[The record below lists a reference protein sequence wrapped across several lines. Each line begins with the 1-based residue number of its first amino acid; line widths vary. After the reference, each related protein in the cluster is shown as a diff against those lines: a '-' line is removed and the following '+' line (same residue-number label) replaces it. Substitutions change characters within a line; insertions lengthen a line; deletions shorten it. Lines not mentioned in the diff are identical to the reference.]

1 MGNRR
6 VFHVIMLLALFAAAC
21 TSAREQAGEPLADAT
36 QATTAVDPTIATT
49 TSSEPPATTA
59 SPPTSRFPPGLQLN
73 VAYMADT
80 EGLENII
87 ELTPEFFTG
96 TTGVNVEFIEATPE
110 MLRDLTTRHW
120 GERVRP
126 DVFAIH
132 SFEAPL
138 FGANAWIPDLT
149 ELAAGSDYNIDDVLG
164 PVRSA
169 FSTRGEL
176 YALPFHA
183 ESSTLMFNQAVMN
196 AAGIAVPD
204 EPTWD
209 DVHEIAAAVHT
220 TDVAGICLNG
230 TAGWAELGASLTT
243 IVNTFGGTW
252 WESNQDGSIG
262 EAQINQAGSGFR
274 AATEFYVE
282 LAQNYGV
289 SDPATANF
297 DRCLDEFQGGK
308 VAMWYGSTRATRILE
323 ADDSPVAGNV
333 GYAFAPTNLTNA
345 SSSLSAW
352 GFTTIRHAPT
362 QTDIEEFVQWD
373 AAREFILWATSP
385 EFAQLAAEN
394 LPDGWADAPQ
404 GTRQSTYENPA
415 YLDANQPYAETV
427 LGAITTAPLHNP
439 GTTPRPGI
447 GGVQYVGVPEF
458 QHVSAECSE
467 QISLAISREQAVDT
481 ALDACQ
487 KVATEFTS

>member
-1 MGNRR
+1 MNTILYWIKRCIPTPLLNGVRPVYHFAFAYIGAR
-6 VFHVIMLLALFAAAC
+6 LYGRPSKKLTVI
-21 TSAREQAGEPLADAT
+21 
-36 QATTAVDPTIATT
+36 AV
-49 TSSEPPATTA
+49 
-59 SPPTSRFPPGLQLN
+59 
-73 VAYMADT
+73 
-80 EGLENII
+80 
-87 ELTPEFFTG
+87 TG
-96 TTGVNVEFIEATPE
+96 TKGKSTV
-110 MLRDLTTRHW
+110 
-120 GERVRP
+120 
-126 DVFAIH
+126 
-132 SFEAPL
+132 
-138 FGANAWIPDLT
+138 T
-149 ELAAGSDYNIDDVLG
+149 EI
-164 PVRSA
+164 
-169 FSTRGEL
+169 
-176 YALPFHA
+176 
-183 ESSTLMFNQAVMN
+183 
-196 AAGIAVPD
+196 I
-204 EPTWD
+204 
-209 DVHEIAAAVHT
+209 
-220 TDVAGICLNG
+220 
-230 TAGWAELGASLTT
+230 
-243 IVNTFGGTW
+243 
-252 WESNQDGSIG
+252 
-262 EAQINQAGSGFR
+262 
-274 AATEFYVE
+274 
-282 LAQNYGV
+282 
-289 SDPATANF
+289 
-297 DRCLDEFQGGK
+297 
-308 VAMWYGSTRATRILE
+308 TRILE

-467 QISLAISREQAVDT
+467 QISLAISREQDVDT